1 MKRGGPLRRL
11 SPLRRRTRLRPMS
24 AKRQAIAADRRAFV
38 ERILRERPICEFP
51 RCLNRSEHVHEK
63 LLRSRGGDILDP
75 LNVRAICGKCH
86 RWIHDHPKAATSLG
100 LMTPSWEK

>member
-1 MKRGGPLRRL
+1 MKRGSLRRL
-11 SPLRRRTRLRPMS
+11 SPLRRRTRIRPMS

-38 ERILRERPICEFP
+38 ERILRERVICEFP
-51 RCLNRSEHVHEK
+51 RCLSGSEHVHEK

-75 LNVRAICGKCH
+75 LNVVAVCAKHH
-86 RWIHDHPKAATSLG
+86 RYIHNYPKEATELG